1 MGANANDFQRLIAL
15 LLGRLRMTTREAL
28 GQYSALAG
36 KIFAKT
42 NKKWVVQDGTFKAS
56 TLEQEIRHLVAAQS
70 GGNSEA
76 MMVDEHIVGEGPG
89 RMYECVKHPSL

>member
-1 MGANANDFQRLIAL
+1 MDANANDSQRLIAL
-15 LLGRLRMTTREAL
+15 LLGRLRMTTKEAL

-36 KIFAKT
+36 KIFAKA

-56 TLEQEIRHLVAAQS
+56 TLEQEMRRLIAARS

-76 MMVDEHIVGEGPG
+76 MMVDERAMGEGPG
-89 RMYECVKHPSL
+89 RMYECMVHLSF